1 MNILNPTHGQDK
13 VDGGS
18 PGKADERAFSAS
30 KNIIKFIKPKIR
42 KFKIIYSA
50 EKKSVYSHGTKY

>member
-1 MNILNPTHGQDK
+1 MNILNATHGQDK

-18 PGKADERAFSAS
+18 PGKADERAFSAT

-50 EKKSVYSHGTKY
+50 E

>member
-13 VDGGS
+13 VDGGN
-18 PGKADERAFSAS
+18 PGNADERAFSAS
-30 KNIIKFIKPKIR
+30 KNIIKFIKSKIR

-50 EKKSVYSHGTKY
+50 E